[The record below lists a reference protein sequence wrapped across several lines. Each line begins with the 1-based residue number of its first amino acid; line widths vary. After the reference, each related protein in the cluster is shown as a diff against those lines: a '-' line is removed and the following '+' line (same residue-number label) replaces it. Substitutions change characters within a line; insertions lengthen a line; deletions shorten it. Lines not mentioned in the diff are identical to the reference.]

1 MPPAFFSADYV
12 QDLQKA
18 LNADAEFKQKTASL
32 NLKVLMSVKD
42 KDLHA
47 LLSIKNGEATVEQT
61 KPDAQAD
68 FKFIGDY
75 ATWAANHRGEAPLD
89 KLVMTG
95 KLKFI
100 GSIPKIMGLRGQL
113 LVIDKIAQGVPAE
126 L

>member
-1 MPPAFFSADYV
+1 MPPAFFTADYT
-12 QDLQKA
+12 QELQKA
-18 LNADAEFKQKTASL
+18 LNADPDFRQKTASL

-47 LLSIKNGEATVEQT
+47 LLTIQNGAATVAPS

-75 ATWAANHRGEAPLD
+75 AVWASNHRGEAPLD

-100 GSIPKIMGLRGQL
+100 GSIPKIMGLRSQL
-113 LVIDKIAQGVPAE
+113 LVIDRIAQGVPAE